1 MHKLLRGSF
10 TVSVIFFTASVSL
23 TPQEKSQTTRVPQFE
38 NDQVKVWRSIVVPNA
53 PLSMH
58 RHDHSRVIIPV
69 VGGTMKIVQQSGAS
83 EVHQW
88 DAGKA
93 YWLTPDPPDK
103 LHADVNAGTKPI
115 EVMVVEL
122 KTK

>member
-1 MHKLLRGSF
+1 MHKLLRVF
-10 TVSVIFFTASVSL
+10 AVFLTASVSL
-23 TPQEKSQTTRVPQFE
+23 TPQEKNQTTRVPQFE
-38 NDQVKVWRSIVVPNA
+38 NDQVKVWKSIVIPNA

-58 RHDHSRVIIPV
+58 RHDHSRVIIPI

-83 EVHQW
+83 EIHRW
-88 DAGKA
+88 DSGKA

-103 LHADVNAGTKPI
+103 LHADVNAGTTPI